1 MAARLDIAAPGTDS
15 DELRAE
21 VAEWIAR
28 NLVEGLGAE
37 QTGAHPPY
45 AHELGGAGVEWLNR
59 LRDGRW
65 LCLSWPDCYGGRAL
79 SASGCIAVNEEF
91 ARAGVPRFTLGM
103 GESLVAPAL
112 LAHGTELQRA
122 RLLPR
127 ILDGTDRYCQG
138 FSEPDSG
145 SDLAHLRT
153 VGVIDGDEVSIT
165 GTKVW
170 TSDAQ
175 RANTMFALCRTDPAA
190 SDHRGISYVIV
201 PMTDNRVTVTPI
213 RQMSGTWGF
222 NQVHLDGSRASL
234 DNVIGGLHGG
244 WRVAMTT
251 LGAERAGM
259 ATVQYL
265 GYEREWHALVDEL
278 HLSGRVEG
286 TIRQALIRS
295 YSEIAI
301 MRFSGLRIGAEAT
314 TPEATQALL
323 AIDKLFWSEF
333 HRRFGELAIN
343 VNGLEALTRP
353 EGAGYRLT
361 WYQRVFLESRAR
373 TIARG
378 SSEIQRNLIAERV
391 LGLPRS

>member
-1 MAARLDIAAPGTDS
+1 MVARLDTLPPVADIDG
-15 DELRAE
+15 LRGE
-21 VAEWIAR
+21 VAEWIAENR
-28 NLVEGLGAE
+28 VAGLDAE

-45 AHELGGAGVEWLNR
+45 AHELGAPGIEWLDR
-59 LRDGRW
+59 LREGRW
-65 LCLSWPDCYGGRAL
+65 LCLSWPECYGGRSL
-79 SASGCIAVNEEF
+79 SAVDCIAVNEEF

-103 GESLVAPAL
+103 GESLVAPAIL
-112 LAHGTELQRA
+112 THGTEEQRS

-153 VGVIDGDEVSIT
+153 IGVIDGEELAIT

-201 PMTDNRVTVTPI
+201 PMADNHVTVAPI

-234 DNVIGGLHGG
+234 HDVIGGLHGG

-265 GYEREWHALVDEL
+265 GYEREWRALVDDLRASEPL
-278 HLSGRVEG
+278 GPTV
-286 TIRQALIRS
+286 RQALSRS
-295 YSEIAI
+295 YSEIEI
-301 MRFSGLRIGAEAT
+301 MRFSGLRIGAGAT
-314 TPEATQALL
+314 TPEATHALL

-333 HRRFGELAIN
+333 HQRFGELAMQL
-343 VNGLEALTRP
+343 NGLEALTSPPGPAYPLR
-353 EGAGYRLT
+353 